1 MAAFTVID
9 HTELSSAAS
18 SWSVSSIPS
27 TYDHL
32 LIKGQ
37 ERNSSGG
44 AGRYPQLRLGNSSID
59 TGSNYSATYLFTR
72 TSTPSSGRSSSYSF
86 IPLYYGADD
95 NNTANTF
102 SSFSIWI
109 PHYANT
115 SNYKQAI
122 LEIVG
127 PSNST
132 SNYDWGMGMLA
143 GLWQSQSAITNVQIL
158 AWSQGSNNHMQ
169 YSTFTL
175 YGITNNA

>member
-9 HTELSSAAS
+9 HTEIGSGGAA

-44 AGRYPQLRLGNSSID
+44 AGRYPQLRLGNSGID
-59 TGSNYSATYLFTR
+59 TGTNYSATNINVR
-72 TSTPSSGRSSSYSF
+72 TSSPLSSRDTGSTF

-95 NNTANTF
+95 NNTTNTF
-102 SSFSIWI
+102 SSLSIWI

-115 SNYKQAI
+115 SNYKQTI
-122 LEIVG
+122 SEIVG

-132 SNYDWGMGMLA
+132 SDYNWGMGMHA
-143 GLWQSQSAITNVQIL
+143 GLWSSTSAITDVQIL
-158 AWSQGSNNHMQ
+158 AWSVNNHMQ

-175 YGITNNA
+175 YGVTGA

>member
-1 MAAFTVID
+1 MACWTHIAHDSLT
-9 HTELSSAAS
+9 LPAS
-18 SWSVSSIPS
+18 SVTWSSIPS
-27 TYDHL
+27 SYNHL

-59 TGSNYSATYLFTR
+59 TGSNYSATYVLAR
-72 TSTPSSGRSSSYSF
+72 TSTPSSGRSSPSSF

-127 PSNST
+127 PSNSI
-132 SNYDWGMGMLA
+132 SNYDWGMGMQA
-143 GLWQSQSAITNVQIL
+143 GLWQSQSAITDVQIL
-158 AWSQGSNNHMQ
+158 AWGSNNHMQ
-169 YSTFTL
+169 YSTFDL
-175 YGITNNA
+175 YGITGA